1 MNTINGFEFIF
12 GNQQQSDQFL
22 ILKMVICAAVF
33 FPVIIG
39 SSLKNV
45 NDTELNGAENKDRQ
59 FSKLGWLMLTI
70 FVWLV
75 GIFVFAGN
83 LDSLINPKLDSK
95 ILGMCVF
102 GTWTFAGLFWA
113 VSAWWILIVNIKKSS
128 KTPEEKRSFYLENN
142 RTWNAG
148 ITGLMYGLVGMC
160 LFGMVLFTMINP
172 PATKD
177 FEFHPVRLIEFVM
190 ILGIPLY
197 LLIKVPKWVRKY
209 AEKFI

>member
-59 FSKLGWLMLTI
+59 FSKLGWLTLTI
-70 FVWLV
+70 VIWLV
-75 GIFVFAGN
+75 GIFAFAGN
-83 LDSLINPKLDSK
+83 LDSLINPKLNSE

-102 GTWTFAGLFWA
+102 GTWAFAGLFWA

-148 ITGLMYGLVGMC
+148 ITGLLCGVVGLYFVVAE
-160 LFGMVLFTMINP
+160 LSIKLYPNP
-172 PATKD
+172 DGK
-177 FEFHPVRLIEFVM
+177 FHITHALMGLIIIMLPF
-190 ILGIPLY
+190 Y
-197 LLIKVPKWVRKY
+197 LIIKVPKWVRKY
-209 AEKFI
+209 AERFL